1 MDTTRL
7 RRAGA
12 LLASAA
18 LLASLTVATV
28 AAPASAAR
36 PKCDGKVATI
46 VSHRK
51 VIRGTSRADVI
62 VAKGNKN
69 NTIFGKG
76 GRDRICGGKG
86 KDKIFGGPGNDRL
99 FGGSQNDYIKGQG
112 GKDDIFGFT
121 GNDTLLDG
129 GSGSD
134 FIKGG
139 GNSDTIDGGPGDDRL
154 FGNGGGDVI
163 FGDSGDDFLRGGAG
177 ADDLDGG
184 DDIDECIPE
193 AGNGTVINCEEA
205 DLAVEVTGPASAPEG
220 LVTLKVK
227 VTNNGPAASS
237 YRLDLDRVDGDAEC
251 DQPPASISKPV
262 LESGDSRSLDI
273 GLNCSI
279 EGAEPGITLMATVIA
294 DANDPNPGNDSD
306 ENTRTLLF

>member
-1 MDTTRL
+1 MQSLNAPT

-12 LLASAA
+12 LFVSAA

-46 VSHRK
+46 VSYK
-51 VIRGTSRADVI
+51 KIIRGTNRADVI

-69 NTIFGKG
+69 NKIYGKG

-86 KDKIFGGPGNDRL
+86 KDRIFGGPGNDRL
-99 FGGSQNDYIKGQG
+99 FGGSQSDYIKGQG

-129 GSGSD
+129 GTGPD

-139 GNSDTIDGGPGDDRL
+139 RGSDTIDGGPGDDRL
-154 FGNGGGDVI
+154 FGNGDGDVI
-163 FGDSGDDFLRGGAG
+163 FGDSGDDFLRGGGG

-184 DDIDECIPE
+184 ANIDECIPE
-193 AGNGTVINCEEA
+193 GGNGTVINCEVA
-205 DLAVEVTGPASAPEG
+205 DLAVDVTNVPQGTD
-220 LVTLKVK
+220 VTFTVEI
-227 VTNNGPAASS
+227 TNNGP
-237 YRLDLDRVDGDAEC
+237 
-251 DQPPASISKPV
+251 
-262 LESGDSRSLDI
+262 
-273 GLNCSI
+273 
-279 EGAEPGITLMATVIA
+279 
-294 DANDPNPGNDSD
+294 
-306 ENTRTLLF
+306 